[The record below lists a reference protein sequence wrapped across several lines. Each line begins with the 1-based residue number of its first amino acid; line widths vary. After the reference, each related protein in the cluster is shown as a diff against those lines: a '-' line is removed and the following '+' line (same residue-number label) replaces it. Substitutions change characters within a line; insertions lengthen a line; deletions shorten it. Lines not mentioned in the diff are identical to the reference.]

1 MKNETPDWAL
11 GFLIV
16 SFLEVALQWTNWL
29 SS

>member
-1 MKNETPDWAL
+1 MKNEPPDWAL

-16 SFLEVALQWTNWL
+16 GFLEVALQWTIWL